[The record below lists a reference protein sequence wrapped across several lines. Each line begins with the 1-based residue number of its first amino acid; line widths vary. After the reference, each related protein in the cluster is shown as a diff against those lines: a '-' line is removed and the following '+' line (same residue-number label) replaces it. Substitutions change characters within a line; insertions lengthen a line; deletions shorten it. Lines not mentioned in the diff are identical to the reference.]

1 MKKQDVVL
9 GQVDA
14 VKLSGRIEP
23 VRLVWDSPHGGWIGR
38 NLRTGRV
45 VRTRTA
51 AKLRYPVKQP
61 TP

>member
-23 VRLVWDSPHGGWIGR
+23 VRLVRDSPYGGWIGR